1 MNDED
6 FKAGTQAVEDFL
18 QALGNPPHLV
28 SIVLADQTAPDGNN
42 ACALTTH
49 VSQTLKVPHAK
60 LMLGSILA
68 QLANQD
74 LTKLP
79 ALLQM
84 AHEAALAV
92 IASQGPTGGSFTS
105 SANPELN

>member
-1 MNDED
+1 VNDEE

-28 SIVLADQTAPDGNN
+28 SIVLADQTVSDGNN

-49 VSQTLKVPHAK
+49 VSRALKVPHAK

-68 QLANQD
+68 QLANYD
-74 LTKLP
+74 LTRLP

-84 AHEAALAV
+84 VHEAAMSV
-92 IASQGPTGGSFTS
+92 IASKDMMGGSYTS
-105 SANPELN
+105 SASPELN